1 MWTAT
6 WIDTWKKAPTECPIG
21 PILWMCLFS
30 VPIVV
35 PCPLPQF
42 RKPTKSRPFHN
53 PDREIAADGGACWV
67 WLPGSIYLGHSKS
80 TVNDSGWVVGLVWD
94 YVGEKLR
101 LCIKLM
107 TVEVLERTK
116 VSAVHERGAF
126 TMEGAGGDETK
137 SSSRRLFIWDLLFW
151 YGELVFFRFQVKYG

>member
-1 MWTAT
+1 
-6 WIDTWKKAPTECPIG
+6 
-21 PILWMCLFS
+21 
-30 VPIVV
+30 
-35 PCPLPQF
+35 
-42 RKPTKSRPFHN
+42 
-53 PDREIAADGGACWV
+53 
-67 WLPGSIYLGHSKS
+67 
-80 TVNDSGWVVGLVWD
+80 
-94 YVGEKLR
+94 
-101 LCIKLM
+101 M